1 MTDSEWLHYRDLK
14 SRCPACKR
22 PAHIAKRDETFY
34 FVDDEYNPFVR
45 HAPVKTTEAVF
56 RFFVESYRRNHGT
69 EPEVTGNRVVSKQD
83 LLSGMHMVSA
93 ERNST
98 TGRSRRMNDCDGVKT
113 TRQKKDSCGT
123 TRNESP
129 FARFFGNALRNA
141 RMMRGM
147 TQEQFA
153 AELGIPKYSIRAY
166 EQGRRFPKY
175 ETLDSIC
182 ETLGIS
188 PEYLYC
194 LGIMNANEFVHTLFS
209 LEDRFHLYPDM
220 DGAIRFGM
228 GEVQNA
234 MVEWAEQ
241 YGKYTSG
248 EITLEEYKDWKR
260 KYQADEPEDESRSDD
275 SFLKDKPVVCL
286 ECEERFASI
295 GDAAAKLHLNARK
308 LGNAIRENE
317 PYHGLHFFLIAESWQ
332 DETK

>member
-1 MTDSEWLHYRDLK
+1 MMECNRKKQLLGKSIRKIRMRRNMTQRALAKATDGISESALRSYELGER
-14 SRCPACKR
+14 SP
-22 PAHIAKRDETFY
+22 KRD
-34 FVDDEYNPFVR
+34 
-45 HAPVKTTEAVF
+45 
-56 RFFVESYRRNHGT
+56 S
-69 EPEVTGNRVVSKQD
+69 
-83 LLSGMHMVSA
+83 L
-93 ERNST
+93 ERI
-98 TGRSRRMNDCDGVKT
+98 
-113 TRQKKDSCGT
+113 
-123 TRNESP
+123 
-129 FARFFGNALRNA
+129 A
-141 RMMRGM
+141 
-147 TQEQFA
+147 
-153 AELGIPKYSIRAY
+153 
-166 EQGRRFPKY
+166 

-182 ETLGIS
+182 ETLGTS
-188 PEYLYC
+188 PEHLLC
-194 LGIMNANEFVHTLFS
+194 LGIMNANQFVHMLFS
-209 LEDRFHLYPDM
+209 LENRFHLYPDM

>member
-1 MTDSEWLHYRDLK
+1 
-14 SRCPACKR
+14 
-22 PAHIAKRDETFY
+22 
-34 FVDDEYNPFVR
+34 
-45 HAPVKTTEAVF
+45 
-56 RFFVESYRRNHGT
+56 
-69 EPEVTGNRVVSKQD
+69 
-83 LLSGMHMVSA
+83 
-93 ERNST
+93 
-98 TGRSRRMNDCDGVKT
+98 
-113 TRQKKDSCGT
+113 
-123 TRNESP
+123 
-129 FARFFGNALRNA
+129 
-141 RMMRGM
+141 
-147 TQEQFA
+147 
-153 AELGIPKYSIRAY
+153 
-166 EQGRRFPKY
+166 
-175 ETLDSIC
+175 
-182 ETLGIS
+182 
-188 PEYLYC
+188 
-194 LGIMNANEFVHTLFS
+194 
-209 LEDRFHLYPDM
+209 M

-241 YGKYTSG
+241 YGKYKSD

>member
-1 MTDSEWLHYRDLK
+1 
-14 SRCPACKR
+14 
-22 PAHIAKRDETFY
+22 
-34 FVDDEYNPFVR
+34 
-45 HAPVKTTEAVF
+45 
-56 RFFVESYRRNHGT
+56 
-69 EPEVTGNRVVSKQD
+69 
-83 LLSGMHMVSA
+83 
-93 ERNST
+93 
-98 TGRSRRMNDCDGVKT
+98 MNDCDGVKT

-166 EQGRRFPKY
+166 EQGKRFPKY

-182 ETLGIS
+182 ETLDTS
-188 PEYLYC
+188 PEYLLC

>member
-1 MTDSEWLHYRDLK
+1 
-14 SRCPACKR
+14 
-22 PAHIAKRDETFY
+22 
-34 FVDDEYNPFVR
+34 
-45 HAPVKTTEAVF
+45 
-56 RFFVESYRRNHGT
+56 
-69 EPEVTGNRVVSKQD
+69 
-83 LLSGMHMVSA
+83 
-93 ERNST
+93 
-98 TGRSRRMNDCDGVKT
+98 
-113 TRQKKDSCGT
+113 
-123 TRNESP
+123 
-129 FARFFGNALRNA
+129 
-141 RMMRGM
+141 MMRGM
-147 TQEQFA
+147 TREQFA

-166 EQGRRFPKY
+166 EQGKRFPRY

-182 ETLGIS
+182 ETLDTS
-188 PEYLYC
+188 PEYLLC
-194 LGIMNANEFVHTLFS
+194 LGIMNANEFVHMLFS
-209 LEDRFHLYPDM
+209 LENRFHLYPDM

-241 YGKYTSG
+241 YGKYKSD

>member
-1 MTDSEWLHYRDLK
+1 MTY
-14 SRCPACKR
+14 
-22 PAHIAKRDETFY
+22 
-34 FVDDEYNPFVR
+34 
-45 HAPVKTTEAVF
+45 HA
-56 RFFVESYRRNHGT
+56 
-69 EPEVTGNRVVSKQD
+69 
-83 LLSGMHMVSA
+83 M
-93 ERNST
+93 
-98 TGRSRRMNDCDGVKT
+98 
-113 TRQKKDSCGT
+113 
-123 TRNESP
+123 
-129 FARFFGNALRNA
+129 
-141 RMMRGM
+141 
-147 TQEQFA
+147 
-153 AELGIPKYSIRAY
+153 
-166 EQGRRFPKY
+166 
-175 ETLDSIC
+175 
-182 ETLGIS
+182 
-188 PEYLYC
+188 
-194 LGIMNANEFVHTLFS
+194 FS
-209 LEDRFHLYPDM
+209 LYIMTGLLALVISVSLFCKSIAEAKEWKRKF
-220 DGAIRFGM
+220 GAIRFGM